1 MDSEKDMPQNFTS
14 IDEKRRNKNFLVVT
28 MAMTAVL
35 SMPTVAHAWPFG
47 LSDAVLK
54 SFQHPALWNVLAM
67 WNTDVVLPLLAGLGF
82 AGAVYRYN
90 RGGAYEQLVFLGFG
104 SLFALGVGLTLESY
118 VDHAATGS
126 ASRIALSTA
135 VSYVGNVLLPMFA
148 LNQFGAM
155 ALHRR
160 SAWTRKLMAGAGAL
174 MVSGVLHYVQTTI
187 IQTYGL

>member
-1 MDSEKDMPQNFTS
+1 MPQNVTS
-14 IDEKRRNKNFLVVT
+14 IDEKRRKSFLVVAT
-28 MAMTAVL
+28 AMVAVF
-35 SMPTVAHAWPFG
+35 SMPTEAHAWIFG

-54 SFQHPALWNVLAM
+54 SLQHPVLWKVVAM

-104 SLFALGVGLTLESY
+104 SLFALGMGLTLESY
-118 VDHAATGS
+118 VGPVATAS
-126 ASRIALSTA
+126 ARPSQIALSTA

-148 LNQFGAM
+148 LTQFGAM

-160 SAWTRKLMAGAGAL
+160 NTWTRKLMTGTGAL
-174 MVSGVLHYVQTTI
+174 IVSGIVHYAQTTM